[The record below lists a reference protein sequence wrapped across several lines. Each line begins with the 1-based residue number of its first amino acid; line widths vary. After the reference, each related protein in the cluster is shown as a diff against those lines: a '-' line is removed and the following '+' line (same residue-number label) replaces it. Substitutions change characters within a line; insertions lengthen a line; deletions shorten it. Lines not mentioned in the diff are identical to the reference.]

1 MSDLYIKVQPPASTS
16 TEWQRPTEW
25 LTMPSISATDRV
37 LYALVLV
44 YENGENLITFYAQ
57 LNRVRI
63 DWGDGSSTENTTGSP
78 SSHNYDYSAIT
89 QTPITYNGQNVKQCI
104 MSLTIISASGADMRF
119 TSNAGINKSGNNAI
133 VDILCCFNARNVRLS
148 ISNQFQNAR
157 RMDDLRI
164 FKCLDLGTDTTFFWA
179 NYSWQNLKLEIFD
192 IPTNGLQTHR
202 GNNRTFQHTIINQ
215 SIGNIR
221 GFGSCYNHA
230 VLNGGVGNI
239 IAARS
244 GDYTDATLVTCNDIT
259 VTQSDC
265 FTRCKVNILGS
276 ITATTTNFRRLFQ
289 GCTTKRLVFASLPAQ
304 PTSMANNSG
313 CFAFMGYLEEMIVPG
328 LQNGFTIEGSNMSA
342 TALNAMFTSLGTANG
357 SQTITVTGNP
367 GAATCDTSIAT
378 NKGFTVVV
386 S

>member
-148 ISNQFQNAR
+148 ISNQFQNQR